1 MKYLVYMTTKGGKSK
16 TILLEAS
23 GTKDAEQKASERFP
37 SAVIG
42 RITASHN
49 EVDFFNTLKGMKNE

>member
-1 MKYLVYMTTKGGKSK
+1 MTTKGGKSK